1 MLIVTGA
8 VLLVSEPVRNMVNPF
23 FWIKMSTLLVTF
35 LLTLWFQFAVSRR
48 LAAGSARREGKD
60 PSASPQGRSSCSG
73 VWSWQAG
80 AGSPTRRFEGEDKM
94 LQSLWQA
101 LEGSG
106 LATSIASGEYAFP
119 LIETFHVIAIVT
131 VFGTIAIMDLR
142 LLGLTSGKWSIT
154 SVSQDTLRLTW
165 GAFGLAVITGLLMF
179 ISKGDD
185 LYGQPLLPLED
196 GADRLGRPQ
205 HGRPAPHH
213 LEDHRQLEYPARLSR
228 RRPGCRGALSLAF
241 WIVVIFC
248 GRFIGFTLGVYQPP
262 L

>member
-1 MLIVTGA
+1 
-8 VLLVSEPVRNMVNPF
+8 
-23 FWIKMSTLLVTF
+23 
-35 LLTLWFQFAVSRR
+35 
-48 LAAGSARREGKD
+48 
-60 PSASPQGRSSCSG
+60 
-73 VWSWQAG
+73 
-80 AGSPTRRFEGEDKM
+80 M
-94 LQSLWQA
+94 LQSLWQS
-101 LEGSG
+101 LENSG

-142 LLGLTSGKWSIT
+142 LLGLTSARWSIT

-179 ISKGDD
+179 ISKATTYMVNPYFLWKMALIAFAGINMMV
-185 LYGQPLLPLED
+185 LHLTTWKTIASWNS
-196 GADRLGRPQ
+196 GAAI
-205 HGRPAPHH
+205 PA
-213 LEDHRQLEYPARLSR
+213 AAKLS
-228 RRPGCRGALSLAF
+228 GALSLAF